1 MIWSDTLQDV
11 VNSMDEIEPYL
22 FLEGVG
28 VISNNTYKTFNIRKV
43 ISVLGTERELQEVKN
58 NLSEEDVNHT
68 CILIRDNG
76 RDPIEAYFESVSEEI
91 KAAVDAQIPT
101 LIHCHAGIS
110 RSATLTAAYLC
121 KTRGYDY
128 DQALKYLKVKR
139 PPVIDPAFGFITKL
153 ASKYFISK
161 S

>member
-22 FLEGVG
+22 FLGGVG

-58 NLSEEDVNHT
+58 NLSEDVDHT

-110 RSATLTAAYLC
+110 RSATLTAAYIC

-128 DQALKYLKVKR
+128 DRALKYLKVKR
-139 PPVIDPAFGFITKL
+139 PAIDPAFGFIAKL
-153 ASKYFISK
+153 ASKYFK

>member
-22 FLEGVG
+22 FLGGVG

-76 RDPIEAYFESVSEEI
+76 WDPIEAYFESVSEEI

-110 RSATLTAAYLC
+110 RSATLTAAYIC

-128 DQALKYLKVKR
+128 DQALSTLRLRGLLLTLLLV
-139 PPVIDPAFGFITKL
+139 
-153 ASKYFISK
+153 S
-161 S
+161 

>member
-22 FLEGVG
+22 FLGGVG

-110 RSATLTAAYLC
+110 RSATLTAAYIY

-139 PPVIDPAFGFITKL
+139 PAIDPAFGFIAKL
-153 ASKYFISK
+153 ASKYFK

>member
-22 FLEGVG
+22 FLGGVG

-76 RDPIEAYFESVSEEI
+76 RDPIEAGSAKSVILLFLTDKLSWENSNKLTFSGLVIYIFEDIIKTTSLFFLFHEVYKIVCLYLNLIYVHLCLNLHFYF
-91 KAAVDAQIPT
+91 
-101 LIHCHAGIS
+101 
-110 RSATLTAAYLC
+110 
-121 KTRGYDY
+121 
-128 DQALKYLKVKR
+128 
-139 PPVIDPAFGFITKL
+139 
-153 ASKYFISK
+153 
-161 S
+161 

>member
-1 MIWSDTLQDV
+1 MLQDV

-22 FLEGVG
+22 FLGGVG

-58 NLSEEDVNHT
+58 NLSEDVNHT

-110 RSATLTAAYLC
+110 RSATLIAAYLC

-128 DQALKYLKVKR
+128 DQALKYLKVQR
-139 PPVIDPAFGFITKL
+139 PAIDPAFGFIAKL
-153 ASKYFISK
+153 ASKYFK